1 MEKKIY
7 VPNEE
12 ELYTMQEMGVN
23 VYNYLLAK
31 VIEVLT
37 LEGIKYPKKG
47 ILKTAYKYFQENTDI
62 AYPIC
67 RMYPNELQYSQI
79 ARNEVP
85 LCLDMLNQDND
96 KSIYRLDNLIYFD
109 EGVQTNTQVS
119 EEVIKILG
127 IELLFT
133 PQYRFEYKSSE
144 YTNNGVSDN
153 VILNNIFS
161 GNYDTDFI
169 SNEKVYKNLMT
180 IEPAYALKISDRIFS
195 SPRFSESRE
204 VALRKSVGRY
214 LGRYSL
220 TGKNSEYLGQDILT
234 NPNKKTKQ
242 LIKCL
247 KENKNNI
254 Y

>member
-31 VIEVLT
+31 VIELLI
-37 LEGIKYPKKG
+37 LEGVKYPKKG
-47 ILKTAYKYFQENTDI
+47 ILKTAYKYFRENPDI

-67 RMYPNELQYSQI
+67 KMYPNELQHSQI

-85 LCLDMLNQDND
+85 LCLDILNQDDD
-96 KSIYRLDNLIYFD
+96 KSIYRLDNLIHFD

-119 EEVIKILG
+119 EEVISVLG
-127 IELLFT
+127 RELFYT

-144 YTNNGVSDN
+144 YIGNRVVDN
-153 VILNNIFS
+153 IILDNIFS
-161 GNYDTDFI
+161 VNYDTNFI
-169 SNEKVYKNLMT
+169 SNEEVYHNLMT
-180 IEPAYALKISDRIFS
+180 IEPAYALKINDKIFNS
-195 SPRFSESRE
+195 SRFIETRE
-204 VALRKSVGRY
+204 NALRKSVGNYLSRY
-214 LGRYSL
+214 NLI
-220 TGKNSEYLGQDILT
+220 GKNSEYLGQDILS
-234 NPNKKTKQ
+234 NPNENTKR
-242 LIKCL
+242 LIRCI
-247 KENKNNI
+247 KNNKDNI